1 MIIYD
6 VTNCET
12 VNYLYLQEG
21 NVCTMVNIGLEKIKR
36 NTEKNTLPVEEKE
49 VIFQWF
55 VMRDLKRSNAKLPAY
70 KMLSDLNFEV
80 FTPMIWKVI
89 DIKGKKTLKEVPFM
103 PSLLFV
109 RAIKNLLDEIVVK
122 ETTLQYCFVRDG
134 RRSPMT
140 VRDNEMQRFIQAV
153 KSTTNPHIYTPEEIT
168 RDMIGKR
175 VRIIGG
181 PLNSYE
187 GRLQKLQGSRVKR
200 LFVELPG
207 LFIAA
212 VEVQPEFIQVIK
224 D

>member
-1 MIIYD
+1 
-6 VTNCET
+6 
-12 VNYLYLQEG
+12 
-21 NVCTMVNIGLEKIKR
+21 MVSIGLGKNKR

-49 VIFQWF
+49 AIFQWF

-70 KMLSDLNFEV
+70 KMLSDLNFKV
-80 FTPMIWKVI
+80 FTPMTWKVV

-109 RAIKNLLDEIVVK
+109 RAVKSLLDEIVAK

-134 RRSPMT
+134 HRSIMT
-140 VRDNEMQRFIQAV
+140 VRDDEMQRFIQAV
-153 KSTTNPHIYTPEEIT
+153 KSTPNPHIYTPEEIT
-168 RDMIGKR
+168 HDMIGKR